1 MEVCGVEI
9 VIVDKVFKG
18 GVMNGFGHGR
28 VYGVEDLEDAGC
40 QMVYKPQ
47 TKIMR
52 KSPKI
57 PKGCNYPGKIITIN
71 RDCSKCAREI
81 KLQVGS
87 DLVFL
92 DGKPYLLPVEICIQN
107 GVIVAPIILWKILMS
122 PI

>member
-1 MEVCGVEI
+1 
-9 VIVDKVFKG
+9 
-18 GVMNGFGHGR
+18 MNGFGHGK

-40 QMVYKPQ
+40 QMVFKTQ
-47 TKIMR
+47 AKCMR

-92 DGKPYLLPVEICIQN
+92 DGRPYLLPVPVQLVEGEVVVPN
-107 GVIVAPIILWKILMS
+107 SLNRFDAY
-122 PI
+122 